1 MQQTKEK
8 APRTVAAVQDAK
20 DEPLE
25 NARHKDNMENVKKQV
40 LELSNSLSFADVEV
54 GEVHIVLQDIVQQ
67 MCEEF
72 SGNVHS
78 EYAQARFSYYAAV
91 LAMICRSLFDLK
103 TELID
108 IVEAADKLCGKVNR

>member
-20 DEPLE
+20 DELL
-25 NARHKDNMENVKKQV
+25 NTAHHKDSTENVKKQV
-40 LELSNSLSFADVEV
+40 LELSNSLSFTDVEI

-67 MCEEF
+67 MYEES

-78 EYAQARFSYYAAV
+78 EYVQARFSYYSAV

-108 IVEAADKLCGKVNR
+108 IVEAADKLCGEVNR